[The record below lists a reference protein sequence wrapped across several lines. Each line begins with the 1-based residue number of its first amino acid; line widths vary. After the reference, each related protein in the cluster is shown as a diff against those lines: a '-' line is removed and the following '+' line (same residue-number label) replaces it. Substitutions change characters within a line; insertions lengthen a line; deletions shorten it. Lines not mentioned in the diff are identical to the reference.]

1 MGWST
6 DQSPG
11 GRAWALACA
20 QYDVIARA
28 QLLYLGF
35 HRRAIEH
42 QLASGRLH
50 PLFTGVYA
58 VGRPTVSRR
67 GMWMAAVLACG
78 PYARL
83 SHGSAVALFGIE
95 GDESDAIHVSIPSTA
110 RRRPHGIVVHRR
122 AGRTSEAIVSH
133 ERIPVTPIALTL
145 IDLAAGAPRR
155 EVARVV
161 NEADKLDLIAPD
173 TLRSELD
180 AWSGI
185 PGVRALRDFLDESTF
200 SATDSELERMFLP
213 IARSVGLGKPQTQQ
227 LVNGFRV
234 DFFWPELGLVV
245 ETDGLRYHRTA
256 EQQAR
261 DTIRTHAHL
270 AAGLTPVRFTH
281 AQVRYKPGYV
291 RGRLTSIVR
300 RIRRA
305 P

>member
-1 MGWST
+1 MEWST

-11 GRAWALACA
+11 VRAWTLACA

-42 QLASGRLH
+42 RLASGRLH
-50 PLFTGVYA
+50 PLFAGVYA
-58 VGRPTVSRR
+58 VGRPTVSQR

-83 SHGSAVALFGIE
+83 SHGSAVALMGIE
-95 GDESDAIHVSIPSTA
+95 GHAGNDIDVSIPSTA
-110 RRRPHGIVVHRR
+110 RRRPRGIVVHRR
-122 AGRTSEAIVSH
+122 AGRASEAITSY
-133 ERIPVTPIALTL
+133 ERIPVTPIVLTM
-145 IDLAAGAPRR
+145 IDLAAAASRA
-155 EVARVV
+155 EIARAV
-161 NEADKLDLIAPD
+161 NEADRLDLITPD

-180 AWSGI
+180 AWPGV
-185 PGVRALRDFLDESTF
+185 PGVRALRELLDESTF
-200 SATDSELERMFLP
+200 TATESELERMFLP
-213 IARSVGLGKPQTQQ
+213 IARTIGLGVPQTQQ
-227 LVNGFRV
+227 LVNGYRV

-245 ETDGLRYHRTA
+245 ETDGLRYHRTP

-281 AQVRYKPGYV
+281 AQIRYKPGYV
-291 RGRLTSIVR
+291 RGQLASIVR
-300 RIRRA
+300 RLRGI